1 LNKYDDWQRYVK
13 EQMEKADQKK
23 RDTAPTPPKHAVPGI
38 DRERFAIK
46 RQSFGAPA
54 ESDSGAKTAKP
65 ATGAQMPEKQQ
76 RPPASLS
83 GGQTPAPQK
92 DKAADS
98 DSRATGSLASPFVS
112 VHDVW
117 EAAERSSKTRK
128 ISKEDSPLPPIQ
140 QKKLPG
146 IERVSRVET
155 AETTSLPGGRTVNIK
170 SREEI
175 LERLVNPT
183 LTLEEAAKVMGVCKA
198 TVRRYTAKGVLP
210 HYRTPGNQ
218 RRFKLNDILGFIENQ
233 RK

>member
-1 LNKYDDWQRYVK
+1 MNKYDDWQRYVK
-13 EQMEKADQKK
+13 EQMDKADQKK
-23 RDTAPTPPKHAVPGI
+23 RDAAPTTPKHAVPGI

-46 RQSFGAPA
+46 RQTFETDESDAASRGAKPPAIQPPERQQRATSTGQAPA
-54 ESDSGAKTAKP
+54 PRKSASTESDSSRP
-65 ATGAQMPEKQQ
+65 TG
-76 RPPASLS
+76 
-83 GGQTPAPQK
+83 T
-92 DKAADS
+92 
-98 DSRATGSLASPFVS
+98 LASPFVS

-128 ISKEDSPLPPIQ
+128 ISKEDSPLPAIQ

-146 IERVSRVET
+146 MERVSRVEPV
-155 AETTSLPGGRTVNIK
+155 ETSSLPSGRSINIK

-218 RRFKLNDILGFIENQ
+218 RRFKLNDILSFIENQ